1 MYLYI
6 ELVTTRTYMY
16 RNMIF
21 TGIWIRK
28 WQNDEG
34 YWGKMMWLLQ
44 YCVST
49 LLIDAE
55 IALTFCQWCVD
66 DYRRIWLYRKHYP
79 FAVLWFPLLATVYFT
94 MQVKSSWMDIKQQTS
109 RICDLNTWIDP
120 DKYTLIT
127 WSHAARFVLKRN

>member
-1 MYLYI
+1 MYI

-16 RNMIF
+16 RNMTF
-21 TGIWIRK
+21 TGIWIHK
-28 WQNDEG
+28 WQNNEG

-55 IALTFCQWCVD
+55 IAWHSVSD
-66 DYRRIWLYRKHYP
+66 DYRRIWLYRKHP
-79 FAVLWFPLLATVYFT
+79 VAGLWFPLLTTVYFT
-94 MQVKSSWMDIKQQTS
+94 MQVKSSQMDIKQQTR

-127 WSHAARFVLKRN
+127 WSHAARFILKRY